1 MAQNKNL
8 DIINQ
13 QELDLDK
20 LNEQRR
26 AWLWASSV
34 VFFAIIT
41 LMFARE
47 WIDHFE
53 SKTAWWFIV
62 SCMLLI
68 SINWWYWTMRVIRR
82 IIHHQIIEYQLL
94 KGIIVDI
101 LEIKRD
107 VKILGEINAPK

>member
-1 MAQNKNL
+1 MQNSKQL
-8 DIINQ
+8 GKIQQ
-13 QELDLDK
+13 QELDLDQ
-20 LNEQRR
+20 LNDQRR
-26 AWLWASSV
+26 KWLWASSI

-41 LMFARE
+41 LMFAWE

-68 SINWWYWTMRVIRR
+68 SINWWYWTMRVVRR
-82 IIHHQIIEYQLL
+82 IIQHQLVEYQLL
-94 KGIIVDI
+94 KAIVIDI
-101 LEIKRD
+101 REIKRD